1 MQLFGSRDFDTV
13 EYFINQLLP
22 VIAQDGEDHC
32 ARVNQLIPVFEA
44 ISPRDEFEGMLA
56 VQMISLHAMALE
68 MMRRAMISDQS
79 VDGVSNNVN
88 RVTKLTRAFIAL
100 SGALDKHRGK
110 GQQKISVEH
119 VHVNEGGQA
128 IVGSVDQGEKKR

>member
-56 VQMISLHAMALE
+56 VQMVSLHTMALE